1 MNTTDFDLDINH
13 WTAAELEGLFQLS
26 EQYDYSLLIEK
37 KNALQTNLSYDN
49 SMDLKNRDDIVDF
62 LNKAV
67 NKIISANKYD
77 IMSEIDKTNMVMR
90 YGDIKNDLYEDNEK
104 FIIKGEKSNTPFT
117 HASAQHQ
124 LHSVQSNKSSL
135 INPLSR
141 PDLTYV
147 VNVDSCFRSNYDFTK
162 STDFIVYLPDPINNV
177 VTMEFDMIELPLT
190 YHAISDAL
198 GNNVFTIIYDDKTIE
213 IKLSDGNYESK
224 NSSIKHAQIIEDDIN
239 AIFDALEIELVYSVD
254 QASGRS
260 IFSRKTGAATVE
272 FTIDFTTRVIKDE
285 VALQMTLG
293 WLLGFR
299 TASYLCTDAVVSE
312 GICNIRGPR
321 YAFVCIDDYQN
332 NVHNN
337 FICPYESSLINKN
350 IITRLNLETVSQ
362 SETIYRLGEIR
373 GLSRGAM
380 SKREY
385 FGPVNLQRLH
395 IQLVDEYG
403 RVIDLNNM
411 DLSFVL
417 IFRCLYE
424 Y

>member
-49 SMDLKNRDDIVDF
+49 SLDLKNRDDIVDF

-67 NKIISANKYD
+67 NKIVSSNKHD
-77 IMSEIDKTNMVMR
+77 IMSEIDKQNMVMR

-117 HASAQHQ
+117 HASTQHQ

-141 PDLTYV
+141 PDLTYI
-147 VNVDSCFRSNYDFTK
+147 VNVDSCFRSNYDATK
-162 STDFIVYLPDPINNV
+162 STDFIVDLPDPINNV
-177 VTMEFDMIELPLT
+177 VTMELDMIELPLT

-198 GNNVFTIIYDDKTIE
+198 GNNVFTLIYDDETIE
-213 IKLSDGNYESK
+213 IKLSDGNYESQ
-224 NSSIKHAQIIEDDIN
+224 NSSIKHAQVLEDAIN
-239 AIFDALEIELVYSVD
+239 AIFEKSEIDLVYSVD

-260 IFSRKTGAATVE
+260 IFSRNIGDDTAD
-272 FTIDFTTRVIKDE
+272 FTIDFTTRVSKDE

-312 GICNIRGPR
+312 GICNIHGPR

-337 FICPYESSLINKN
+337 FICPYESSLVNKN
-350 IITRLNLETVSQ
+350 IITRLNLETVAQ
-362 SETIYRLGEIR
+362 GETMYRLGEIR